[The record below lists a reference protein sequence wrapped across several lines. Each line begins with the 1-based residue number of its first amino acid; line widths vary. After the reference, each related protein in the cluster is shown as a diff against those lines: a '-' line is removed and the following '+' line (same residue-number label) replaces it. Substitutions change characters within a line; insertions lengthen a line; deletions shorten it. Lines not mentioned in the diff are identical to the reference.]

1 MGRMGK
7 HAEAADRCDSFLS
20 QRDDVTPE
28 VTSLYLVLAEH
39 CSQSERYDEA
49 KKALKRALDDA
60 QRLVSNGDVD
70 ARETKERAAVE
81 LARLKLRENDLEGAR
96 QLLGEASANEPLDV
110 SVLRG
115 CCDRDASKWAPLI
128 PHLRRVSTE
137 IGQGN
142 EASCRAH
149 ERLAVLVECCSSC
162 AGDDQEDV
170 VRALLDGAARC
181 AAARG
186 SLKRPDA
193 ALCVISVLHLRVDGV
208 ERVPTACSRSDFVGE
223 RVVAGAWRQRFA
235 PTSSRHRRVAP
246 QGTQKHICNT
256 QVAPQGVRRP
266 RVVVEPLF
274 AARFAICR
282 VATRR
287 TRFESRRN
295 PRTCVAG
302 LRRVHQQRRFGPSGG
317 RGAAL
322 CASSKKYEN
331 RIQ

>member
-1 MGRMGK
+1 M
-7 HAEAADRCDSFLS
+7 
-20 QRDDVTPE
+20 
-28 VTSLYLVLAEH
+28 
-39 CSQSERYDEA
+39 
-49 KKALKRALDDA
+49 
-60 QRLVSNGDVD
+60 SNGDVD

-81 LARLKLRENDLEGAR
+81 LARFKLRENDIDGAR

-181 AAARG
+181 AAAPL
-186 SLKRPDA
+186 SLKRRTRRCVLSASSFTRRRRRAGPDGSCRA
-193 ALCVISVLHLRVDGV
+193 SSESNR
-208 ERVPTACSRSDFVGE
+208 RR
-223 RVVAGAWRQRFA
+223 RQRV
-235 PTSSRHRRVAP
+235 RVGAVMVV
-246 QGTQKHICNT
+246 TT
-256 QVAPQGVRRP
+256 QVAPQGVRAHASLSNRFLQRGSLYAASQRAERAKAGRD
-266 RVVVEPLF
+266 RVPALRAFVEC
-274 AARFAICR
+274 I
-282 VATRR
+282 
-287 TRFESRRN
+287 N
-295 PRTCVAG
+295 
-302 LRRVHQQRRFGPSGG
+302 
-317 RGAAL
+317 RGASVRLEAVAQPFARL
-322 CASSKKYEN
+322 LREYEN